1 MSSLLPRVR
10 LIEAGSLI
18 VAPALMSVGDLMHP
32 PESWDSAA
40 QVAIIAAASRRWY
53 LAHLLLLV
61 GILLF
66 VPGILALSR
75 TVAVYRPAVG
85 YASRVLLLA
94 SVGAL
99 AAVFA
104 CEMLLGG
111 FVAAD
116 PEGAVALV
124 DTFNSRV
131 LVALLPG
138 LLAFFVG
145 TGLSVAP
152 LASTPGP
159 LRWPALGLG
168 LGALLILGEIV
179 TARVILSQIGNTL
192 ICIAGI
198 GFARV
203 LRSGAPAPSPDRH
216 SSKPRA

>member
-1 MSSLLPRVR
+1 MHGSPPRCR
-10 LIEAGSLI
+10 RIEAASLI
-18 VAPALMSVGDLMHP
+18 VAPALMSLGDLMHP

-40 QVAIIAAASRRWY
+40 QVAIIATAARRWY
-53 LAHLLLLV
+53 LAHLLLLF

-66 VPGILALSR
+66 VPGILVLSR
-75 TVAVYRPAVG
+75 TLALHRPALG

-94 SVGAL
+94 SVGGL

-116 PEGAVALV
+116 PRAAVVLV

-145 TGLSVAP
+145 TGLFVVP
-152 LASTPGP
+152 IASAGGP

-179 TARVILSQIGNTL
+179 SAQVILSQIGNLL
-192 ICIAGI
+192 IFTAGI

-203 LRSGAPAPSPDRH
+203 LRREGPTQALEE
-216 SSKPRA
+216 